1 MKKEFTLLTSLLLFT
16 QAMQAHPT
24 GHYHGFVEAISHLFT
39 QASHSHWLAIAAV
52 IATAAYCL
60 RLAFATK

>member
-1 MKKEFTLLTSLLLFT
+1 MKTEFTLLISLLLFT

-24 GHYHGFVEAISHLFT
+24 GHDHGFVEAISHLFT

>member
-1 MKKEFTLLTSLLLFT
+1 MKTEFTLLTSLLIST

-24 GHYHGFVEAISHLFT
+24 GHDHGFVEAISHLFT
-39 QASHSHWLAIAAV
+39 QAGHSHWLAIAAG